1 MFEKLPKGEK
11 GIADKGYINHR
22 WADQIYCPIAP
33 KNVNGVKTLTLGEDL
48 YNTTLSSMRIEVE
61 RVFGRMKTFKVL
73 THSRDRNLLRH
84 RLLFVVIANTFNI
97 WNEIAPIRKNEN
109 PWIQAPPLIPVPL
122 TTLRSDAT
130 VQQ

>member
-1 MFEKLPKGEK
+1 MWISGGVSGAEHDRTVLKEGGLFEKLPKGEK

-84 RLLFVVIANTFNI
+84 HCQHLQYLERNCPNQ
-97 WNEIAPIRKNEN
+97 EE
-109 PWIQAPPLIPVPL
+109 
-122 TTLRSDAT
+122 
-130 VQQ
+130 